1 MEATLVS
8 LLPET
13 RSMKLTDTQSLLLAH
28 AALCD
33 SRSLYPLPTT
43 LTSKAGAARS
53 IVSLVKAGLV
63 EERETS
69 VVAAIARQD
78 GDLGYGMYVTAAGLA
93 AIGVDDSADEQVVV
107 EVGAAAAP
115 PAPRTSKIAGV
126 LELLGRDEGAT
137 LTELITATGWLPHTT
152 RAALTG
158 LRKKGHVLARSKRD
172 AATCYRL
179 VQA

>member
-1 MEATLVS
+1 
-8 LLPET
+8 
-13 RSMKLTDTQSLLLAH
+13 MKLTDTQSLLLAH
-28 AALCD
+28 AAQCD
-33 SRSLYPLPTT
+33 SGSLYPLPTT
-43 LTSKAGAARS
+43 LTSRAGAARS
-53 IVSLVKAGLV
+53 IMSLVKAGLV

-69 VVAAIARQD
+69 VAAAVARQD
-78 GDLGYGMYVTAAGLA
+78 GDLGYGMFVTAAGLA
-93 AIGVDDSADEQVVV
+93 AIGVDDDAGEA
-107 EVGAAAAP
+107 EAT
-115 PAPRTSKIAGV
+115 PAPASRTSKIAGV

-137 LTELITATGWLPHTT
+137 LAELITATGWLPHTT